1 MRLITDTLSATQL
14 KQLLT
19 EVFPHNATI
28 HTIFLSEYMIRNK
41 RKSANP
47 KVGKYIHITNWREEI
62 IWDEDDDV
70 AFIHAQVCNIS
81 HESLIN
87 YCTKS
92 TLEAY
97 IIFYSEDYLL
107 YINSDVVDLIS
118 DDPMKIE
125 KLRLLHK
132 KMTSK

>member
-1 MRLITDTLSATQL
+1 MITDTLSATQL
-14 KQLLT
+14 TQLLT
-19 EVFPHNATI
+19 EVFPIDATI

-62 IWDEDDDV
+62 IWDEEDDV
-70 AFIHAQVCNIS
+70 AFIHAHVRNIS
-81 HESLIN
+81 QKSLIN

-107 YINSDVVDLIS
+107 YVNSDVVDLIS
-118 DDPMKIE
+118 EDPMKIE

>member
-1 MRLITDTLSATQL
+1 MRLITNTLSTAQL

-19 EVFPHNATI
+19 DVFPNDATI

-47 KVGKYIHITNWREEI
+47 KVGKYIHMTNWHEEI
-62 IWDEDDDV
+62 IWDEEDNV
-70 AFIHAQVCNIS
+70 AFIHAHVRNIS
-81 HESLIN
+81 QKSLIN

-125 KLRLLHK
+125 EVKLLHK
-132 KMTSK
+132 KMTSN